1 MFQYNEEFDLIIL
14 DLMLPEVDGFD
25 ICRQVRQEKNTPI
38 IMVSAKVKVINPQGM
53 HMRPAQVFVAEMAKY
68 NSDVTIVFGG
78 KNVNAKS
85 IMHLMAA
92 CIKQGSELEIRCEGE
107 QEAEALKAAVAL
119 VEAGLGDL

>member
-1 MFQYNEEFDLIIL
+1 
-14 DLMLPEVDGFD
+14 
-25 ICRQVRQEKNTPI
+25 
-38 IMVSAKVKVINPQGM
+38 MVSAHTKIVNPQGM

-119 VEAGLGDL
+119 VESGLGDL

>member
-1 MFQYNEEFDLIIL
+1 
-14 DLMLPEVDGFD
+14 
-25 ICRQVRQEKNTPI
+25 
-38 IMVSAKVKVINPQGM
+38 MVSAKTKVINPQGL
-53 HMRPAQVFVAEMAKY
+53 HMRPAQMFVSEMAKY
-68 NSDVTIVFGG
+68 HSDVTIVFNG
-78 KNVNAKS
+78 KSINAKS

>member
-1 MFQYNEEFDLIIL
+1 
-14 DLMLPEVDGFD
+14 
-25 ICRQVRQEKNTPI
+25 
-38 IMVSAKVKVINPQGM
+38 MVSAKTKVINPQGL
-53 HMRPAQVFVAEMAKY
+53 HMRPAQMFVSEMAKY
-68 NSDVTIVFGG
+68 NSDVSIVFGG
-78 KNVNAKS
+78 KTINAKS

>member
-1 MFQYNEEFDLIIL
+1 
-14 DLMLPEVDGFD
+14 
-25 ICRQVRQEKNTPI
+25 
-38 IMVSAKVKVINPQGM
+38 MVSAKVKVINPQGM

-92 CIKQGSELEIRCEGE
+92 
-107 QEAEALKAAVAL
+107 
-119 VEAGLGDL
+119 

>member
-1 MFQYNEEFDLIIL
+1 
-14 DLMLPEVDGFD
+14 
-25 ICRQVRQEKNTPI
+25 
-38 IMVSAKVKVINPQGM
+38 MVSAKVKVINPQGM

-119 VEAGLGDL
+119 LGAGLGDL